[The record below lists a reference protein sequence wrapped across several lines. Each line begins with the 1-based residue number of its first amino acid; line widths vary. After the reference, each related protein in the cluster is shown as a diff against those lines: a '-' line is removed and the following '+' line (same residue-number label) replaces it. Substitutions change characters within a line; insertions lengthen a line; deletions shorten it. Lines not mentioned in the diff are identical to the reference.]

1 MNELH
6 LKMNAFLIGLTTGMQ
21 VHGWLDSMFVS
32 YEKDNSVEVTIYFE
46 ENGRSLEEE
55 NEMAECIADGIRQ
68 LFMSNNYAKVFLKK
82 GEDKGTYDFCVIKNK
97 EVAR

>member
-6 LKMNAFLIGLTTGMQ
+6 LKINAFLIGLTTGMQ

-68 LFMSNNYAKVFLKK
+68 LFMSNNDVNVLLQN
-82 GEDKGTYDFCVIKNK
+82 GEDMGAYDFCVIKNK
-97 EVAR
+97 EVV

>member
-32 YEKDNSVEVTIYFE
+32 YEKDNSVEFTICFE
-46 ENGRSLEEE
+46 ENGRSPEEE

-68 LFMSNNYAKVFLKK
+68 LFMSNNDVNVLLQK
-82 GEDKGTYDFCVIKNK
+82 GEDMGVYDFCVIKNK
-97 EVAR
+97 EVV

>member
-6 LKMNAFLIGLTTGMQ
+6 LKINAFLIGLTTGMY
-21 VHGWLDSMFVS
+21 VHGWLDSMYAS
-32 YEKDNSVEVTIYFE
+32 YENSNSVEFTIRFE

-82 GEDKGTYDFCVIKNK
+82 GDDKGTYDFCVIKNK
-97 EVAR
+97 EVV

>member
-6 LKMNAFLIGLTTGMQ
+6 LNMNAFLIGLTTWMQ
-21 VHGWLDSMFVS
+21 VNGWLYSIFVS
-32 YEKDNSVEVTIYFE
+32 YKNDSSVEFTICFE

-68 LFMSNNYAKVFLKK
+68 LLFMSNNYVKVFLKK

-97 EVAR
+97 EVV

>member
-21 VHGWLDSMFVS
+21 VHGWLDSMFAS
-32 YEKDNSVEVTIYFE
+32 YKKNSVEFTICFE
-46 ENGRSLEEE
+46 KNGRSIEEE

-68 LFMSNNYAKVFLKK
+68 LFMSNNDVNVLLQK
-82 GEDKGTYDFCVIKNK
+82 GEDMGAYDFCVIKNK
-97 EVAR
+97 EVV

>member
-32 YEKDNSVEVTIYFE
+32 YEKDNSVEFTICFE

-55 NEMAECIADGIRQ
+55 NEMAECICDRIRQ
-68 LFMSNNYAKVFLKK
+68 LFMSNNDVNVLLQK
-82 GEDKGTYDFCVIKNK
+82 GEDMGVYDFCVIKNK
-97 EVAR
+97 EMM

>member
-21 VHGWLDSMFVS
+21 VHGWLDGMFAS
-32 YEKDNSVEVTIYFE
+32 YKKNSVEFTICFE
-46 ENGRSLEEE
+46 KNGRSIEEE

-68 LFMSNNYAKVFLKK
+68 LFMSNNDVNVLLQK
-82 GEDKGTYDFCVIKNK
+82 GEDNDVYDFCVIKNK
-97 EVAR
+97 EVV

>member
-6 LKMNAFLIGLTTGMQ
+6 LKMNAFLMGLTTGMQ

-32 YEKDNSVEVTIYFE
+32 YEKDNSVEFTICFE

-68 LFMSNNYAKVFLKK
+68 LFMSNNDVNVLLQK
-82 GEDKGTYDFCVIKNK
+82 GEDMGVYDFCVIKNK
-97 EVAR
+97 EVV

>member
-21 VHGWLDSMFVS
+21 VHEWFDGMFES
-32 YEKDNSVEVTIYFE
+32 YKKNSVEFTIWFE
-46 ENGRSLEEE
+46 KNSLSIEEE

-68 LFMSNNYAKVFLKK
+68 LFMSNNDVNVFLQKD
-82 GEDKGTYDFCVIKNK
+82 GDNGAYDFCVIKNE
-97 EVAR
+97 EVV

>member
-6 LKMNAFLIGLTTGMQ
+6 LKMNAFLIGLTT
-21 VHGWLDSMFVS
+21 
-32 YEKDNSVEVTIYFE
+32 
-46 ENGRSLEEE
+46 E

-68 LFMSNNYAKVFLKK
+68 LLFMSNNYVKVFLKK

-97 EVAR
+97 EVV